1 MRVFVAL
8 AASLMVV
15 ATVSYAQKK
24 TELKT
29 QMQKASY
36 GVGLNIGRN
45 FREDF
50 PDVDIDAIVQG
61 FRDALS
67 GVKPALD
74 DKELGQVMMAFQQ
87 EMTTKR
93 TQRMAAA
100 AQKNKK
106 EGDKF
111 LTENKK
117 KQGVV
122 TLPSGLQY
130 KVLKSGTGPMPKQ
143 NDTVRCHYRGTLV
156 SGKEFDSSYKRGAP
170 IEFPLGQVVIRGWT
184 EALQLMPVGSKW
196 ELCIPSN
203 LAYGEQGRGAD
214 IGPDATLIFEVE
226 LLGIK

>member
-1 MRVFVAL
+1 MRRIVVIAL
-8 AASLMVV
+8 SLLQISVVMV
-15 ATVSYAQKK
+15 AQKK

-45 FREDF
+45 FREEF
-50 PDVDIDAIVQG
+50 PEVDIDAMVQG

-74 DKELGQVMMAFQQ
+74 DKELGQVMTAFQQ

-93 TQRMAAA
+93 TERMTAA

-106 EGDKF
+106 EGDAF
-111 LTENKK
+111 LAENTK

-130 KVLKSGTGPMPKQ
+130 KVLKTGAGPIPKQ
-143 NDTVRCHYRGTLV
+143 NDTVRCHYQGTLV
-156 SGKEFDSSYKRGAP
+156 GGKEFESSYKRGEP
-170 IEFPLGQVVIRGWT
+170 IEFTFGQVIRGWA
-184 EALQLMPVGSKW
+184 EALQLMSVGSKW
-196 ELCIPSN
+196 ELYVPSN

-214 IGPDATLIFEVE
+214 IGPNATLIFEVE